1 MMNTW
6 CLRKLI
12 TPIFFI
18 LTGVGMLLIFLV
30 GGNLMSCKASPEDSQ
45 AERIALP
52 KPHDDSQTSVE
63 QALQQRQS
71 IRTYLDRPLT
81 LNEIS
86 QLLWAAQGINRG
98 RGFRTAP
105 SAGALYPLEVYV
117 VTGNVNGLAE
127 GVYKY
132 RPHQHEL
139 LKVIHGDKRGELTAA
154 ALGQRYVQDGA
165 AVLVIAAVYE
175 RTTQKYGQRGIR
187 YVHIEVGHAA
197 QNIYLQ
203 AVSLNIG
210 TVFVGAFYDDEVKR
224 VLNLPDEEHPLSIMP
239 IGKIESY
246 E

>member
-1 MMNTW
+1 M
-6 CLRKLI
+6 
-12 TPIFFI
+12 
-18 LTGVGMLLIFLV
+18 
-30 GGNLMSCKASPEDSQ
+30 
-45 AERIALP
+45 
-52 KPHDDSQTSVE
+52 
-63 QALQQRQS
+63 QQRRS
-71 IRTYLDRPLT
+71 VRTYLNKPLT
-81 LNEIS
+81 LTEVS

-98 RGFRTAP
+98 REFRTAP
-105 SAGALYPLEVYV
+105 SAGALYPLEVYLV
-117 VTGNVNGLAE
+117 AGNVDGLAE

-139 LKVIHGDKRGELTAA
+139 LKIIHDDKRRELAAA

-165 AVLVIAAVYE
+165 AVIVIAAVYE

-210 TVFVGAFYDDEVKR
+210 TVFVGAFDDDEVKR

-239 IGKIESY
+239 VGKIESY

>member
-1 MMNTW
+1 MDTR
-6 CLRKLI
+6 CLRKLMMSI
-12 TPIFFI
+12 CFIF
-18 LTGVGMLLIFLV
+18 TGIGILLIFVV
-30 GGNLMSCKASPEDSQ
+30 GGNMMSCKASPGGRQSEK
-45 AERIALP
+45 IALP
-52 KPHDDSQTSVE
+52 GSHDDSQTSIE
-63 QALQQRQS
+63 QALQQRRS
-71 IRTYLDRPLT
+71 VRTYLNKPLT
-81 LNEIS
+81 LTEVS

-98 RGFRTAP
+98 REFRTAP
-105 SAGALYPLEVYV
+105 SAGALYPLEVYLV
-117 VTGNVNGLAE
+117 AGNVDGLAE

-139 LKVIHGDKRGELTAA
+139 LKIIHDDKRRELAAA

-165 AVLVIAAVYE
+165 AVIVIAAVYE

-210 TVFVGAFYDDEVKR
+210 TVFVGAFDDDEVKR

-239 IGKIESY
+239 VGKIESY